1 MKFDHCANMTIV
13 QTIHKCRTMLT
24 TYQNIKSHDNQTL
37 QDIEQAL
44 ASGKALFIKFSA
56 TWCSPCKALKPKLG
70 EAAQQFAEQANF
82 VEFDVDEDD
91 EALCADLRIN
101 SVPTIVAFKISTQ

>member
-1 MKFDHCANMTIV
+1 MTI
-13 QTIHKCRTMLT
+13 K
-24 TYQNIKSHDNQTL
+24 TL

-56 TWCSPCKALKPKLG
+56 TWCSPCKALKPKWE

-101 SVPTIVAFKISTQ
+101 SVQICASTVCQQLLHSKYQHSNLTDLLAMLQ

>member
-1 MKFDHCANMTIV
+1 MTI
-13 QTIHKCRTMLT
+13 K
-24 TYQNIKSHDNQTL
+24 TL

-56 TWCSPCKALKPKLG
+56 TWCSPCKALKPKWE

-91 EALCADLRIN
+91 EALCRFAHQQCANNCCIQNIN
-101 SVPTIVAFKISTQ
+101 TAI

>member
-1 MKFDHCANMTIV
+1 MTI
-13 QTIHKCRTMLT
+13 K
-24 TYQNIKSHDNQTL
+24 TL

-56 TWCSPCKALKPKLG
+56 TWCSPCKALKPKWE

-101 SVPTIVAFKISTQ
+101 SVPTLVAFKISTQQFNRLVGNVTMTDLSKFVISNI

>member
-1 MKFDHCANMTIV
+1 MTIV
-13 QTIHKCRTMLT
+13 QTIHKCRTILT

-56 TWCSPCKALKPKLG
+56 TWC
-70 EAAQQFAEQANF
+70 
-82 VEFDVDEDD
+82 
-91 EALCADLRIN
+91 
-101 SVPTIVAFKISTQ
+101 